1 MAAFRVKHLVQ
12 DTIAM
17 VPVHGYINRTKF
29 SHEAIRWLDYI
40 ALKET
45 VTIQHSLNQKGEKS
59 GNGLSVDGYCAETNT
74 VYQFHGCFFH
84 GCPDCFDGDALIP
97 LLGLPM
103 NALFEKTKA
112 TSAKLQKAGYILVEK
127 WEHEFRREIE
137 LDADLQKF
145 IQSHELKERLNPRD
159 VFFGGR
165 TNAVKLYF
173 EGTAKYVDCTSLYP
187 WVNKYC
193 MYPVGHPQ
201 IITENFA
208 DIESYVGLVKCR
220 ILPPRGL
227 YFPVLPFRCNGKF
240 MFPLCRCCAET
251 LNQSLC
257 EHSDEERSM
266 IGTWVTEEKRL

>member
-1 MAAFRVKHLVQ
+1 MLC
-12 DTIAM
+12 
-17 VPVHGYINRTKF
+17 
-29 SHEAIRWLDYI
+29 
-40 ALKET
+40 LK
-45 VTIQHSLNQKGEKS
+45 K
-59 GNGLSVDGYCAETNT
+59 
-74 VYQFHGCFFH
+74 
-84 GCPDCFDGDALIP
+84 P
-97 LLGLPM
+97 
-103 NALFEKTKA
+103 KA

-159 VFFGGR
+159 AFFGGR

-173 EGTAKYVDCTSLYP
+173 EGTAKYVDFTSLYP

-208 DIESYVGLVKCR
+208 DIESFVGLVKCR
-220 ILPPRGL
+220 ILPPRGFYL
-227 YFPVLPFRCNGKF
+227 PVLPLRCNGKL
-240 MFPLCRCCAET
+240 MFPLCHCCAET

-266 IGTWVTEEKRL
+266 IGTWVTEEVKVAIQKGYRITKIFKVYHFKEKSDRLFKSYIDLFLKIKQESSGYPSNCSTDAEKTAYVQQYYEKEGVQLNPAEIQQNPGRRQVAKLALNSFWGR